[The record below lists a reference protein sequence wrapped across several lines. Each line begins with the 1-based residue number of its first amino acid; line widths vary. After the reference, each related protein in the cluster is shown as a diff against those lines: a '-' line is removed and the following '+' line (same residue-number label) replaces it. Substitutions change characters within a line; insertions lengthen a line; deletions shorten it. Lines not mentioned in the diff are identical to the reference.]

1 MNTNLT
7 REEISALVDGELDES
22 RIEAVLA
29 LLHKDEG
36 RNAWEA
42 YHQTGDAL
50 RSDEI
55 ALTMS
60 CDFSK
65 RLFERL
71 DAEPAIIAPVPA
83 RVAAS
88 AQPPQSAATVPAS
101 RSRWGVRRLALPGM
115 VAAAAVA
122 TVAFITTPHLMV
134 ADSTPDVQQVVPVV
148 PATSQALTNAALSS
162 AAPTTPAVAVH
173 TPIDEEVMLR
183 DPRIDDYL
191 FAHQRFSSSVYSTA
205 QFARSATFASG
216 SGN

>member
-36 RNAWEA
+36 RTAWEA
-42 YHQTGDAL
+42 YHQAGDAL

-55 ALTMS
+55 ALSMS
-60 CDFSK
+60 GDFSK
-65 RLFERL
+65 RLFDRL
-71 DAEPAIIAPVPA
+71 DAEPTIIAPVSPA

-88 AQPPQSAATVPAS
+88 AQQPQSATTVLAS
-101 RSRWGVRRLALPGM
+101 RSPLRRLALPGM

-134 ADSTPDVQQVVPVV
+134 ADSTPGIQQTV
-148 PATSQALTNAALSS
+148 PATTQPALTNAALHS
-162 AAPTTPAVAVH
+162 AATTTPTVAVQ
-173 TPIDEEVMLR
+173 TATDEVMLR

-205 QFARSATFASG
+205 QFARSATFASS
-216 SGN
+216 SGK

>member
-29 LLHKDEG
+29 LLHEDEG
-36 RNAWEA
+36 RTAWEA
-42 YHQTGDAL
+42 YHQAGDAL

-55 ALTMS
+55 ALSMS
-60 CDFSK
+60 RDFSK
-65 RLFERL
+65 RLFDRL
-71 DAEPAIIAPVPA
+71 EAEPAIIAPMSPA

-88 AQPPQSAATVPAS
+88 APQPQSATTVLAS
-101 RSRWGVRRLALPGM
+101 RWALKRLALPGM

-134 ADSTPDVQQVVPVV
+134 ADGTPDIQQVVP
-148 PATSQALTNAALSS
+148 ATPQPALTNAALNS
-162 AAPTTPAVAVH
+162 AAITTPAVAVQ
-173 TPIDEEVMLR
+173 TTTDEEVMLR

-205 QFARSATFASG
+205 QFARSATFASS